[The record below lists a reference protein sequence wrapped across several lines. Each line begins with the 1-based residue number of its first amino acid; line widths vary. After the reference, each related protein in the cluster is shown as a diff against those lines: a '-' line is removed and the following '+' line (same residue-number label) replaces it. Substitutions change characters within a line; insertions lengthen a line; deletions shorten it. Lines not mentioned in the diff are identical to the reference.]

1 MSPLD
6 ATKRPA
12 AQILHWGLAV
22 AIGILGLWQ
31 FHIPQFASKFDI
43 FPGDR
48 GDARL
53 VAYIM
58 EHWYHVFQNL
68 SSWRSPA
75 MFHPVQ
81 GTIGYADLILG
92 YGIVYSALRTLGLGI
107 FESAEFTIILFN
119 FLNYVVC
126 FILLNKVLRLNLLA
140 SVAGAAFFAYNNAK
154 LVQLG
159 HLQLQPILFL
169 PLAVIGVVLLV
180 QKRESLS
187 QKQAFGLIA
196 VIALSLALQLL
207 TGFYSGWFFIFWAG
221 VFLLLTLLFARSREI
236 VLDVLGR
243 FWPVLVAG
251 VAVFTAALIPFL
263 IAYLPIVRSI
273 GGRPYVEIESLIPV
287 PLSFLVMG
295 RRNYLWGGI
304 SEAIQTRRPMSPEL
318 QIGIG
323 LVPAVVWLALVVFA
337 VCVLIRTLRGSQV
350 ARHNLFLAQAIVA
363 TCLIVLIGMRYGN
376 HFSPWQ
382 FVYSFVPGA
391 QAIRGVS
398 RYMLVLA
405 LPMAIAFAYVI
416 HFAIRRISR
425 VTDKRRRAV
434 LFGCLVVLTGFGLVE
449 QFGRKEGFDG
459 FSISAEN
466 LYLNRVAQSLPNDC
480 SSFYVAVKPSAL
492 HNQFE
497 YQIDAIFVSMMKDVP
512 TLNGYSGQLPPGWN
526 LWEVVDPSYENNVK
540 QWIDLHQIKGNI
552 CRLFISET
560 TAANDIADADVF
572 IRQQYLDIL
581 GREPDQPGFQLWLAR
596 LNGCARMGGRGADKS
611 CDRISVSLGILN
623 SDEFM
628 QRDDFVLRAYVA
640 TLERPP
646 SYQEFLSNRAKLV
659 TASTRDLDAA
669 KQAFLA
675 ELVQRPDFKW
685 KTALDSP
692 LATRAQVLQTVLDGQ
707 SAINGFRNQTLV
719 LIQFFANLKRDP
731 QPWEYKEHLKRLNA
745 TGDYRQLVADFLY
758 SAEYRKRFGY
768 VN

>member
-1 MSPLD
+1 
-6 ATKRPA
+6 
-12 AQILHWGLAV
+12 
-22 AIGILGLWQ
+22 
-31 FHIPQFASKFDI
+31 
-43 FPGDR
+43 
-48 GDARL
+48 
-53 VAYIM
+53 
-58 EHWYHVFQNL
+58 
-68 SSWRSPA
+68 
-75 MFHPVQ
+75 MFYPVQ
-81 GTIGYADLILG
+81 GTIGYADLMLG
-92 YGIVYSALRTLGLGI
+92 YGIVYSGLRTLGLGI
-107 FESAEFTIILFN
+107 FEAAEFTIILFN
-119 FLNYVVC
+119 FLNYLVC
-126 FILLNKVLRLNLLA
+126 FILLNKVLRLHLLA
-140 SVAGAAFFAYNNAK
+140 SIAGAAFFAYNNAK

-169 PLAVIGVVLLV
+169 PFAVMGVVLIV
-180 QKRESLS
+180 QKRDRLS

-196 VIALSLALQLL
+196 LTALSLALQLL
-207 TGFYSGWFFIFWAG
+207 TGFYSGWFFIFWSG

-236 VLDVLGR
+236 VLDVLR
-243 FWPVLVAG
+243 KFWLALLAG
-251 VAVFTAALIPFL
+251 VAVFTIALVPFVM
-263 IAYLPIVRSI
+263 AYLPIVRSI

-304 SEAIQTRRPMSPEL
+304 SEAIQARHPMSPEL

-323 LVPAVVWLALVVFA
+323 LVPALLRLALVVFA
-337 VCVLIRTLRGSQV
+337 VWVLIRTPRGSQF
-350 ARHNLFLAQAIVA
+350 AIRNLFLAQSIIA

-376 HFSPWQ
+376 HFSPWR

-398 RYMLVLA
+398 RYTLVLA
-405 LPMAIAFAYVI
+405 LPIAIAFAYAI
-416 HFAIRRISR
+416 HFAIGRISR
-425 VTDKRRRAV
+425 VADNRRRAV
-434 LFGCLVVLTGFGLVE
+434 LFGCLFVLTGFGLVE

-497 YQIDAIFVSMMKDVP
+497 YQIDAIFVSIMKGLP

-526 LWEVVDPSYENNVK
+526 LWEVMDPGYDASVK
-540 QWIDLHQIKGNI
+540 QWIDLHQIKGNV
-552 CRLFISET
+552 CRLFINET

-581 GREPDQPGFQLWLAR
+581 GREPDQPGFQTWLAR
-596 LNGCARMGGRGADKS
+596 LNGCARQGGRGADKS

-623 SDEFM
+623 SDEFL

-640 TLERPP
+640 TFERPP
-646 SYQEFLSNRAKLV
+646 TYQEFLRDRATLV
-659 TASTRDLDAA
+659 TASPADLDSA

-675 ELVQRPDFKW
+675 RLMQRSDFKW
-685 KTALDSP
+685 TNELDSP
-692 LATRAQVLQTVLDGQ
+692 SATRARVAQTVLDDQ
-707 SAINGFRNQTLV
+707 QIINRFRNQTFV
-719 LIQFFANLKRDP
+719 LIQFFANLNRDP
-731 QPWEYKEHLKRLNA
+731 QPWEYKEHLERLNA
-745 TGDYRQLVADFLY
+745 TGDYRQLVSDFLY

>member
-12 AQILHWGLAV
+12 AHILHWSLV
-22 AIGILGLWQ
+22 VVVGILGLWQ

-75 MFHPVQ
+75 MFYPVQ
-81 GTIGYADLILG
+81 GTIGYADLMLG
-92 YGIVYSALRTLGLGI
+92 YGIVYSGLRTLGLGI
-107 FESAEFTIILFN
+107 FEAAEFTIILFN
-119 FLNYVVC
+119 FLNYLVC

-140 SVAGAAFFAYNNAK
+140 SIAGAAFFAYNNAK

-180 QKRESLS
+180 QKRDRFS

-196 VIALSLALQLL
+196 LTALSLALQLL
-207 TGFYSGWFFIFWAG
+207 TGFYSGWFFIFWSG
-221 VFLLLTLLFARSREI
+221 VFVLLTLLFAGSRDV
-236 VLDVLGR
+236 VLDVLRR
-243 FWPVLVAG
+243 FWPALVAG
-251 VAVFTAALIPFL
+251 IAVFTVALIPFV

-304 SEAIQTRRPMSPEL
+304 SEAIQARHPMSPEL

-323 LVPAVVWLALVVFA
+323 LVPTLVWLALVVFA
-337 VCVLIRTLRGSQV
+337 VWALIESRRKSRF
-350 ARHNLFLAQAIVA
+350 ASRNLFLAQSIIA

-398 RYMLVLA
+398 RYALVLA
-405 LPMAIAFAYVI
+405 LPVAIAFAYAI
-416 HFAIRRISR
+416 HFAIGRIAR
-425 VTDKRRRAV
+425 VADRRRRAV
-434 LFGCLVVLTGFGLVE
+434 LFGCLFVLTGFGLVE

-466 LYLNRVAQSLPNDC
+466 LYLNRIAQSLPNDC
-480 SSFYVAVKPSAL
+480 SSFYVAVKPAAL

-497 YQIDAIFVSMMKDVP
+497 YHIDAIFVSIMTGVP
-512 TLNGYSGQLPPGWN
+512 TLNGYSGQLPPSWN
-526 LWEVVDPSYENNVK
+526 LWEVMDPGYENNVK
-540 QWIDLHQIKGNI
+540 QWIDLHHIKGNV
-552 CRLFISET
+552 CRLFINET

-572 IRQQYLDIL
+572 IRQQYLDVL
-581 GREPDQPGFQLWLAR
+581 GREPDQPGFQMWLAR
-596 LNGCARMGGRGADKS
+596 LNGCARQGGRGADKS

-623 SDEFM
+623 SDEFR
-628 QRDDFVLRAYVA
+628 QRDGFVLRAYVA
-640 TLERPP
+640 TFDRPP
-646 SYQEFLSNRAKLV
+646 SYQEFLRDRAKLV
-659 TASTRDLDAA
+659 NASTADLDSA
-669 KQAFLA
+669 KRALLA
-675 ELVQRPDFKW
+675 ELAQRPGFKYP
-685 KTALDSP
+685 A
-692 LATRAQVLQTVLDGQ
+692 ATGAQALQTMLDDQ
-707 SAINGFRNQTLV
+707 KAIDSLRNQTFV
-719 LIQFFANLKRDP
+719 LIQFFANLNRDP
-731 QPWEYKEHLKRLNA
+731 QPWEYKEHLKRLNT
-745 TGDYRQLVADFLY
+745 TGDYRQLISDFLY

>member
-12 AQILHWGLAV
+12 AQILLVIAVGL
-22 AIGILGLWQ
+22 LCLWQ
-31 FHIPQFASKFDI
+31 FHIPQFASQFDI

-58 EHWYHVFQNL
+58 EHWYHVFHNV
-68 SSWRSPA
+68 SSWRSPP
-75 MFHPVQ
+75 MFYPVQ
-81 GTIGYADLILG
+81 GTIGYADLMLG
-92 YGIVYSALRTLGLGI
+92 YGVVYSGLRTLGLGI

-119 FLNYVVC
+119 FLNYLVC

-140 SVAGAAFFAYNNAK
+140 SIAGATFFAYNNAK

-169 PLAVIGVVLLV
+169 PLALIGVVLLV
-180 QKRESLS
+180 QKRDRLS
-187 QKQAFGLIA
+187 QQQAFGLIA
-196 VIALSLALQLL
+196 LTVLSLALQLL

-221 VFLLLTLLFARSREI
+221 VFLLLTLLFARSRKI
-236 VLDVLGR
+236 VLDVLRR
-243 FWPVLVAG
+243 FWPALLAG
-251 VAVFTAALIPFL
+251 IAVFTAALIPFVV
-263 IAYLPIVRSI
+263 AYLPIVRSI

-287 PLSFLVMG
+287 PLSFFVMG
-295 RRNYLWGGI
+295 QRNYLWGGI
-304 SEAIQTRRPMSPEL
+304 SEAIQARHPMSPEL

-323 LVPAVVWLALVVFA
+323 LVPSLVWLALVVFA
-337 VCVLIRTLRGSQV
+337 VGVLIRMLRGSQV
-350 ARHNLFLAQAIVA
+350 ASRNLFLAQSIIAS
-363 TCLIVLIGMRYGN
+363 CLIVLIGMRYGN

-398 RYMLVLA
+398 RYALVLA
-405 LPMAIAFAYVI
+405 LPMAIAFAHVI
-416 HFAIRRISR
+416 HFAIERISR
-425 VTDKRRRAV
+425 VADKRRRAV
-434 LFGCLVVLTGFGLVE
+434 LFGCLLVLIGLGLVE

-466 LYLNRVAQSLPNDC
+466 LYLNRVAQGLPNDC
-480 SSFYVAVKPSAL
+480 SSFYVAVKPAAL

-497 YQIDAIFVSMMKDVP
+497 YQIDAIFVSMMKGMP

-526 LWEVVDPSYENNVK
+526 LWEVMDPSYVNNVK
-540 QWIDLHQIKGNI
+540 QWIELHQIKGNI
-552 CRLFISET
+552 CRLFINET
-560 TAANDIADADVF
+560 TAANDIADPDVF

-581 GREPDQPGFQLWLAR
+581 GREPDQPGFQMWLAR
-596 LNGCARMGGRGADKS
+596 LNGCARQGGRGADRS

-623 SDEFM
+623 SDEFL

-640 TLERPP
+640 TLGRRPL
-646 SYQEFLSNRAKLV
+646 YEEFLKDRASLV
-659 TASTRDLDAA
+659 ATPTADLDSA

-675 ELVQRPDFKW
+675 ELVQRPDFNW
-685 KTALDSP
+685 KTEFDYP
-692 LATRAQVLQTVLDGQ
+692 PATRAQVLQTVLDDQ
-707 SAINGFRNQTLV
+707 KAINGFRNQTLV
-719 LIQFFANLKRDP
+719 LIQFFANLNRDP
-731 QPWEYKEHLKRLNA
+731 QPWEYKEHLNRLNA
-745 TGDYRQLVADFLY
+745 TGDYRQLVSDFLY